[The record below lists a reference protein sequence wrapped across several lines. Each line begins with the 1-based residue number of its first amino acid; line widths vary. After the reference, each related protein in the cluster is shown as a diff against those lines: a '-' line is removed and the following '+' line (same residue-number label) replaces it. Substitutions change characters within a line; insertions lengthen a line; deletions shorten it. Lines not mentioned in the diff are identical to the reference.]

1 MKVKQFFSKLM
12 NNPVVKVIYG
22 TVLAILASAILMVLA
37 IPLAIIMIVIL
48 LNPPKEY
55 HHETIE

>member
-22 TVLAILASAILMVLA
+22 TVLAILVSAILMVLA